1 MARVWTK
8 IDDVI
13 DNYATGD
20 TLRLAVD
27 GTTVFTNSDVYSVL
41 SNLYDT
47 FAFRHRDT
55 VQATDAFIQQYN
67 TYRNDVGNNYF
78 RMYDALNRKY
88 NPISNYDMTETSAD
102 GRKIST
108 HTTSTDNSFYEGN
121 EQGGVSNVKDPY
133 SKTTESTKSGI
144 VKTTDGGTDTTTQNP
159 YETTTVKQNEGKTQ
173 TITSGTDNTIETPV
187 SKSTKKETTGQTQ
200 TITSGTDNTTET
212 PVSKTTKKE
221 TTGQTS
227 VAKTGSETST
237 ENGNETDD
245 RYVNAFDSGISDTG
259 THSEKNVK
267 QFDNRTNTTTYTDRK
282 DTTVYGADGKP
293 LTETTTETY
302 TGNSET
308 NSTNN
313 STVTVE
319 YGADGKPLSETTTET
334 YTGNSETNTT
344 NNSTVTVEYGA
355 DGTNLTETTT
365 ASFDSIV
372 TLNQKDTSQTVEYGA
387 NASPLT
393 ETVVESIS
401 NAISERTEY
410 STLQG
415 KTVGIKDMETGQ
427 KTSVS
432 ANDYHTAK
440 EGENNGKTEEKWGND
455 VSISYKSA
463 NEDGTFSDNTFGSD
477 FSDGTMHV
485 LTRSGNIGVTTN
497 AQMIQGEIE
506 MRRINLLHEY
516 VQGFITLYCSFVGVD
531 E

>member
-173 TITSGTDNTIETPV
+173 TITSGTDNT
-187 SKSTKKETTGQTQ
+187 
-200 TITSGTDNTTET
+200 TET

-267 QFDNRTNTTTYTDRK
+267 QFDNRTNTTSYTDRK
-282 DTTVYGADGKP
+282 DTTVYGADGKPLTETTTETYTGKSETNTTNNSNVTVEYGADGKP

-319 YGADGKPLSETTTET
+319 YGADG
-334 YTGNSETNTT
+334 
-344 NNSTVTVEYGA
+344 A
-355 DGTNLTETTT
+355 NLTETTT

-401 NAISERTEY
+401 AEISERTEY

-415 KTVGIKDMETGQ
+415 KTVRIKDMETGQ

-485 LTRSGNIGVTTN
+485 LTRTGNIGVTTN

>member
-67 TYRNDVGNNYF
+67 TYRNEVGNNYF

-159 YETTTVKQNEGKTQ
+159 YETTTVKQNDGKTQ
-173 TITSGTDNTIETPV
+173 TITT
-187 SKSTKKETTGQTQ
+187 
-200 TITSGTDNTTET
+200 GTDNTTET

-227 VAKTGSETST
+227 IAKTGSETST

-308 NSTNN
+308 N
-313 STVTVE
+313 
-319 YGADGKPLSETTTET
+319 
-334 YTGNSETNTT
+334 TT

-365 ASFDSIV
+365 ASYDSIV

-415 KTVGIKDMETGQ
+415 KTVGIKDMETGL
-427 KTSVS
+427 KISVS

-485 LTRSGNIGVTTN
+485 LTRTGNIGVTTN

>member
-67 TYRNDVGNNYF
+67 TYRNEVGNNYF

-121 EQGGVSNVKDPY
+121 EQGGVSSIKDPY

-159 YETTTVKQNEGKTQ
+159 YETSTVKQNTGKTQ
-173 TITSGTDNTIETPV
+173 TITAGT
-187 SKSTKKETTGQTQ
+187 G
-200 TITSGTDNTTET
+200 NTTET

-267 QFDNRTNTTTYTDRK
+267 QFDNRTNTTSYTDRK

-293 LTETTTETY
+293 LT
-302 TGNSET
+302 
-308 NSTNN
+308 
-313 STVTVE
+313 
-319 YGADGKPLSETTTET
+319 ETTTET

-372 TLNQKDTSQTVEYGA
+372 TLNQKDTSQTIEYGA

-401 NAISERTEY
+401 AEISERTEY

-415 KTVGIKDMETGQ
+415 KTVGIKDMETGL

-485 LTRSGNIGVTTN
+485 LTRTGNIGVTTN

>member
-1 MARVWTK
+1 MSKVWTK

-121 EQGGVSNVKDPY
+121 EQGGVSSIKDPY
-133 SKTTESTKSGI
+133 SKTTESKKSG
-144 VKTTDGGTDTTTQNP
+144 VVTTTDGGTDTTTQNP
-159 YETTTVKQNEGKTQ
+159 YETTTVKQNAGKTQ
-173 TITSGTDNTIETPV
+173 TITAGTDNTI
-187 SKSTKKETTGQTQ
+187 
-200 TITSGTDNTTET
+200 ET

-267 QFDNRTNTTTYTDRK
+267 QFDNRTNTTSYTDRK

-293 LTETTTETY
+293 LT
-302 TGNSET
+302 
-308 NSTNN
+308 
-313 STVTVE
+313 
-319 YGADGKPLSETTTET
+319 ETTTET

-372 TLNQKDTSQTVEYGA
+372 TLNEKDSSQTVVYGA
-387 NASPLT
+387 GGSPLT

-401 NAISERTEY
+401 NAIS
-410 STLQG
+410 
-415 KTVGIKDMETGQ
+415 
-427 KTSVS
+427 
-432 ANDYHTAK
+432 
-440 EGENNGKTEEKWGND
+440 
-455 VSISYKSA
+455 
-463 NEDGTFSDNTFGSD
+463 
-477 FSDGTMHV
+477 
-485 LTRSGNIGVTTN
+485 
-497 AQMIQGEIE
+497 
-506 MRRINLLHEY
+506 
-516 VQGFITLYCSFVGVD
+516 
-531 E
+531 

>member
-13 DNYATGD
+13 DNYETGD

-67 TYRNDVGNNYF
+67 TYRNEVGNNYF

-173 TITSGTDNTIETPV
+173 TITSGTDNT
-187 SKSTKKETTGQTQ
+187 
-200 TITSGTDNTTET
+200 TET

-267 QFDNRTNTTTYTDRK
+267 QFDNRTNTTSYTDRK

-302 TGNSET
+302 TGNAET

-319 YGADGKPLSETTTET
+319 YGADG
-334 YTGNSETNTT
+334 
-344 NNSTVTVEYGA
+344 A
-355 DGTNLTETTT
+355 NLTETTT
-365 ASFDSIV
+365 ATFDSIV

-415 KTVGIKDMETGQ
+415 KTVGIKDMETGL

-440 EGENNGKTEEKWGND
+440 EGENNGKTEEKWSND

>member
-67 TYRNDVGNNYF
+67 TYRNEVGNNYF

-159 YETTTVKQNEGKTQ
+159 YETTTVKQNDGKTQ
-173 TITSGTDNTIETPV
+173 TVTQGT
-187 SKSTKKETTGQTQ
+187 G
-200 TITSGTDNTTET
+200 NTTET

-267 QFDNRTNTTTYTDRK
+267 QFDNRTNTTSYTDRK

-293 LTETTTETY
+293 LT
-302 TGNSET
+302 
-308 NSTNN
+308 
-313 STVTVE
+313 
-319 YGADGKPLSETTTET
+319 ETTTET

-365 ASFDSIV
+365 ASYDSIV

-401 NAISERTEY
+401 AEISERTEY

-415 KTVGIKDMETGQ
+415 KTVGIKDMETGL

>member
-1 MARVWTK
+1 MSKVWTK

-67 TYRNDVGNNYF
+67 TYRNEVGNNYF

-121 EQGGVSNVKDPY
+121 EQGSVSNVKDPY
-133 SKTTESTKSGI
+133 SKTTESKKTG
-144 VKTTDGGTDTTTQNP
+144 VVTTTDGGTDTTTQNP
-159 YETTTVKQNEGKTQ
+159 YETTTVKQNEGK
-173 TITSGTDNTIETPV
+173 
-187 SKSTKKETTGQTQ
+187 TQ

-319 YGADGKPLSETTTET
+319 YGADG
-334 YTGNSETNTT
+334 
-344 NNSTVTVEYGA
+344 
-355 DGTNLTETTT
+355 TNLTETTT
-365 ASFDSIV
+365 ATFDSIV
-372 TLNQKDTSQTVEYGA
+372 TLNEKDSSQTVVYGA
-387 NASPLT
+387 GGSPLT
-393 ETVVESIS
+393 ETVVESVS

-455 VSISYKSA
+455 VSISYKTA

-485 LTRSGNIGVTTN
+485 LTRTGNIGVTTN

>member
-20 TLRLAVD
+20 TLRLVVD

-133 SKTTESTKSGI
+133 SKTTESKKTG
-144 VKTTDGGTDTTTQNP
+144 VVTTTDGGTDTTTQNP

-173 TITSGTDNTIETPV
+173 TITSGTDNTI
-187 SKSTKKETTGQTQ
+187 
-200 TITSGTDNTTET
+200 ET

-267 QFDNRTNTTTYTDRK
+267 QFDNRTNTTSYTDRK

-293 LTETTTETY
+293 LTENTTETY
-302 TGNSET
+302 TGNAET
-308 NSTNN
+308 NS
-313 STVTVE
+313 
-319 YGADGKPLSETTTET
+319 
-334 YTGNSETNTT
+334 T

-365 ASFDSIV
+365 ATFDSIV
-372 TLNQKDTSQTVEYGA
+372 TLNEKDSSQTVVYGA
-387 NASPLT
+387 GGSPLT
-393 ETVVESIS
+393 ETVVESVS

-427 KTSVS
+427 KTTVS

-440 EGENNGKTEEKWGND
+440 EGENNGKTEEKWSND

>member
-1 MARVWTK
+1 MSKVWTK

-55 VQATDAFIQQYN
+55 VQATDAFLQQYN

-133 SKTTESTKSGI
+133 SKTTESKKSGI

-159 YETTTVKQNEGKTQ
+159 YETTTVKQNEGK
-173 TITSGTDNTIETPV
+173 
-187 SKSTKKETTGQTQ
+187 TQ

-319 YGADGKPLSETTTET
+319 YGADG
-334 YTGNSETNTT
+334 
-344 NNSTVTVEYGA
+344 A
-355 DGTNLTETTT
+355 NLTETTT
-365 ASFDSIV
+365 ATFDSIV

-415 KTVGIKDMETGQ
+415 KTVGIKDMETGL

>member
-1 MARVWTK
+1 MSKVWTK

-67 TYRNDVGNNYF
+67 TYRNEVGNNYF

-108 HTTSTDNSFYEGN
+108 HTTSSDNSFYEGN
-121 EQGGVSNVKDPY
+121 EQGGVSSIKDPY
-133 SKTTESTKSGI
+133 SKTTESKKSGV

-159 YETTTVKQNEGKTQ
+159 YETTTVKLNEGKTQ
-173 TITSGTDNTIETPV
+173 TVTAGTDNTIETPV
-187 SKSTKKETTGQTQ
+187 SKTTR
-200 TITSGTDNTTET
+200 
-212 PVSKTTKKE
+212 KE

-267 QFDNRTNTTTYTDRK
+267 QFDNRTNTTSYTDRK

-293 LTETTTETY
+293 LTETTSETY

-308 NSTNN
+308 NS
-313 STVTVE
+313 
-319 YGADGKPLSETTTET
+319 
-334 YTGNSETNTT
+334 T

-485 LTRSGNIGVTTN
+485 LTRTGNIGVTTN

>member
-1 MARVWTK
+1 MSKVWTK

-67 TYRNDVGNNYF
+67 TYRNEVGNNYF

-133 SKTTESTKSGI
+133 SKTTESKKTG
-144 VKTTDGGTDTTTQNP
+144 VVTTTDGGTDTTTQNP

-187 SKSTKKETTGQTQ
+187 SK
-200 TITSGTDNTTET
+200 
-212 PVSKTTKKE
+212 TTKKE

-245 RYVNAFDSGISDTG
+245 RYVNAFDTGISDTG

-267 QFDNRTNTTTYTDRK
+267 QFDNRTNTTSYTDRK

-293 LTETTTETY
+293 LTENTTETY
-302 TGNSET
+302 TGNAET

-319 YGADGKPLSETTTET
+319 YGADG
-334 YTGNSETNTT
+334 
-344 NNSTVTVEYGA
+344 A
-355 DGTNLTETTT
+355 NLTETTT
-365 ASFDSIV
+365 ATFDSIV
-372 TLNQKDTSQTVEYGA
+372 TLNEKDSSQTVVYGA
-387 NASPLT
+387 GGSPLT
-393 ETVVESIS
+393 ETVVESVS

-440 EGENNGKTEEKWGND
+440 EGENNGKTEEKWSND

>member
-1 MARVWTK
+1 MSKVWTK

-67 TYRNDVGNNYF
+67 TYRNEVGNNYF

-121 EQGGVSNVKDPY
+121 EQGGVSSIKDPY
-133 SKTTESTKSGI
+133 SKTTESKKSGV

-173 TITSGTDNTIETPV
+173 TITSGTDNT
-187 SKSTKKETTGQTQ
+187 
-200 TITSGTDNTTET
+200 TET

-227 VAKTGSETST
+227 VAKSGSETST

-308 NSTNN
+308 N
-313 STVTVE
+313 
-319 YGADGKPLSETTTET
+319 
-334 YTGNSETNTT
+334 TT

-355 DGTNLTETTT
+355 DGANLTETTT
-365 ASFDSIV
+365 ASYDSIV

-455 VSISYKSA
+455 VSISYKTA
-463 NEDGTFSDNTFGSD
+463 NDDGTFSDNTFGSD

-485 LTRSGNIGVTTN
+485 LTRTGNIGVTTN

>member
-67 TYRNDVGNNYF
+67 TYRNEVGNNYF

-121 EQGGVSNVKDPY
+121 EQGGVSSIKDPY

-159 YETTTVKQNEGKTQ
+159 YGTTTVKQNEGKTK
-173 TITSGTDNTIETPV
+173 TITDD
-187 SKSTKKETTGQTQ
+187 TG
-200 TITSGTDNTTET
+200 NTTET

-267 QFDNRTNTTTYTDRK
+267 QFDNRTNTTSYTDRK

-308 NSTNN
+308 N
-313 STVTVE
+313 
-319 YGADGKPLSETTTET
+319 
-334 YTGNSETNTT
+334 TT

-355 DGTNLTETTT
+355 DGANLTETTT
-365 ASFDSIV
+365 ASYDSIV
-372 TLNQKDTSQTVEYGA
+372 TLNAKDTSQTVEYGA

-440 EGENNGKTEEKWGND
+440 EGENNGKTEEKWSND

-485 LTRSGNIGVTTN
+485 LTRTGNIGVTTN

>member
-55 VQATDAFIQQYN
+55 VQATDAFIQQYD
-67 TYRNDVGNNYF
+67 TYRNEVGNNYF

-133 SKTTESTKSGI
+133 SKTTESKKTG
-144 VKTTDGGTDTTTQNP
+144 VVTTTDGGTDTTTQNP

-173 TITSGTDNTIETPV
+173 TITAGTDNTI
-187 SKSTKKETTGQTQ
+187 
-200 TITSGTDNTTET
+200 ET

-267 QFDNRTNTTTYTDRK
+267 QFDNRTNTTSYTDRK

-293 LTETTTETY
+293 LTENTTETY
-302 TGNSET
+302 TGNAET
-308 NSTNN
+308 NS
-313 STVTVE
+313 
-319 YGADGKPLSETTTET
+319 
-334 YTGNSETNTT
+334 T

-365 ASFDSIV
+365 ATFDSIV
-372 TLNQKDTSQTVEYGA
+372 TLNEKDSSQTVVYGA
-387 NASPLT
+387 GGSPLT
-393 ETVVESIS
+393 ETVVESVS

-440 EGENNGKTEEKWGND
+440 EGENNGKTEEKWSND

>member
-1 MARVWTK
+1 MSKVWTK

-67 TYRNDVGNNYF
+67 TYRNEVGNNYF

-121 EQGGVSNVKDPY
+121 EQGGVSSIKDPY
-133 SKTTESTKSGI
+133 SKTTESKKTG
-144 VKTTDGGTDTTTQNP
+144 VVTTTDGGTDTTTQNP

-173 TITSGTDNTIETPV
+173 TITSGTDNTI
-187 SKSTKKETTGQTQ
+187 
-200 TITSGTDNTTET
+200 ET

-267 QFDNRTNTTTYTDRK
+267 QFDNRTNTTSYTDRK

-293 LTETTTETY
+293 LTENTTETY
-302 TGNSET
+302 TGNAET

-319 YGADGKPLSETTTET
+319 YGADG
-334 YTGNSETNTT
+334 
-344 NNSTVTVEYGA
+344 A
-355 DGTNLTETTT
+355 NLTETTT
-365 ASFDSIV
+365 ATFDSIV
-372 TLNQKDTSQTVEYGA
+372 TLNEKDSSQTVVYGA
-387 NASPLT
+387 GGSPLT
-393 ETVVESIS
+393 ETVVESVS

>member
-67 TYRNDVGNNYF
+67 TYRNEVGNNYF

-159 YETTTVKQNEGKTQ
+159 YGTTTVKQNEGKTQ
-173 TITSGTDNTIETPV
+173 TITAGTDNTI
-187 SKSTKKETTGQTQ
+187 
-200 TITSGTDNTTET
+200 ET

-267 QFDNRTNTTTYTDRK
+267 QFDNRTNTTSYTDRK

-293 LTETTTETY
+293 LTETTSETY
-302 TGNSET
+302 TGN
-308 NSTNN
+308 
-313 STVTVE
+313 
-319 YGADGKPLSETTTET
+319 A
-334 YTGNSETNTT
+334 ETNTT

-365 ASFDSIV
+365 ASYDSIV
-372 TLNQKDTSQTVEYGA
+372 TLNAKDTSQTVEYGA

-415 KTVGIKDMETGQ
+415 KTVGIKDMETGL

-440 EGENNGKTEEKWGND
+440 EGENNGKTEDKWGND

-463 NEDGTFSDNTFGSD
+463 NDDGTFSDNTFGSD

-485 LTRSGNIGVTTN
+485 LTRTGNIGVTTN

>member
-13 DNYATGD
+13 DNYAIGD

-88 NPISNYDMTETSAD
+88 NPISNYEMTETSAD

-159 YETTTVKQNEGKTQ
+159 YETTTIKQNEGKTQ
-173 TITSGTDNTIETPV
+173 TVTEGT
-187 SKSTKKETTGQTQ
+187 G
-200 TITSGTDNTTET
+200 NTTET
-212 PVSKTTKKE
+212 PVSKTTLKE

-245 RYVNAFDSGISDTG
+245 RYVNAFDSGISDDG
-259 THSEKNVK
+259 THSEKTVK
-267 QFDNRTNTTTYTDRK
+267 QFDNRTNTTSYTDRK

-308 NSTNN
+308 N
-313 STVTVE
+313 
-319 YGADGKPLSETTTET
+319 
-334 YTGNSETNTT
+334 TT

-355 DGTNLTETTT
+355 DGANLTETTT
-365 ASFDSIV
+365 ASYDSIV
-372 TLNQKDTSQTVEYGA
+372 TLNEKDTSQTVEYGA
-387 NASPLT
+387 NGSPLT

-401 NAISERTEY
+401 AEISERTEY

-415 KTVGIKDMETGQ
+415 KTVGIKDMETGL

-455 VSISYKSA
+455 VSISYKTA
-463 NEDGTFSDNTFGSD
+463 NEDGTF
-477 FSDGTMHV
+477 
-485 LTRSGNIGVTTN
+485 
-497 AQMIQGEIE
+497 
-506 MRRINLLHEY
+506 
-516 VQGFITLYCSFVGVD
+516 
-531 E
+531 

>member
-1 MARVWTK
+1 MSKVWTK

-67 TYRNDVGNNYF
+67 TYRNEVGNNYF

-121 EQGGVSNVKDPY
+121 EQGSVSNVKDPY
-133 SKTTESTKSGI
+133 SKTTESKKTG
-144 VKTTDGGTDTTTQNP
+144 VVTTTDGGTDTTTQNP
-159 YETTTVKQNEGKTQ
+159 YETTTVKQNEGK
-173 TITSGTDNTIETPV
+173 
-187 SKSTKKETTGQTQ
+187 TQ

-319 YGADGKPLSETTTET
+319 YGADG
-334 YTGNSETNTT
+334 
-344 NNSTVTVEYGA
+344 A
-355 DGTNLTETTT
+355 NLTETTT
-365 ASFDSIV
+365 ATFDSIV
-372 TLNQKDTSQTVEYGA
+372 TLNEKDSSQTVVYGA
-387 NASPLT
+387 GGSPLT
-393 ETVVESIS
+393 ETVVESVS

-455 VSISYKSA
+455 VSISYKTA

-485 LTRSGNIGVTTN
+485 LTRTGNIGVTTN

>member
-67 TYRNDVGNNYF
+67 TYRNEVGNNYF

-133 SKTTESTKSGI
+133 SKTTESTKSGV

-159 YETTTVKQNEGKTQ
+159 YETTTVKQNDGKTQ

-187 SKSTKKETTGQTQ
+187 SKTTR
-200 TITSGTDNTTET
+200 
-212 PVSKTTKKE
+212 KE

-267 QFDNRTNTTTYTDRK
+267 QFDNRTNTTSYTDRK

-293 LTETTTETY
+293 LTETTSETY
-302 TGNSET
+302 TGN
-308 NSTNN
+308 
-313 STVTVE
+313 
-319 YGADGKPLSETTTET
+319 A
-334 YTGNSETNTT
+334 ETNTT

-415 KTVGIKDMETGQ
+415 KTVGIKDMETGL

-440 EGENNGKTEEKWGND
+440 EGENNGKTEEKWSND

>member
-67 TYRNDVGNNYF
+67 TYRNEVGNNYF

-133 SKTTESTKSGI
+133 SKTTESKKTG
-144 VKTTDGGTDTTTQNP
+144 VVTTTDGGTDTTTQNP

-187 SKSTKKETTGQTQ
+187 SK
-200 TITSGTDNTTET
+200 
-212 PVSKTTKKE
+212 TTKKE

-245 RYVNAFDSGISDTG
+245 RYVNAFDTGISDTG

-267 QFDNRTNTTTYTDRK
+267 QFDNRTNTTSYTDRK

-293 LTETTTETY
+293 LTENTTETY
-302 TGNSET
+302 TGNAET
-308 NSTNN
+308 NS
-313 STVTVE
+313 
-319 YGADGKPLSETTTET
+319 
-334 YTGNSETNTT
+334 T

-365 ASFDSIV
+365 ATFDSIV
-372 TLNQKDTSQTVEYGA
+372 TLNEKDSSQTVVYGA
-387 NASPLT
+387 GGSPLT
-393 ETVVESIS
+393 ETVVESVS

-440 EGENNGKTEEKWGND
+440 EGENNGKTEEKWSND

>member
-67 TYRNDVGNNYF
+67 TYRNEVGNNYF

-121 EQGGVSNVKDPY
+121 EQGNVSNVKDPY

-159 YETTTVKQNEGKTQ
+159 YETTTVKQNDGKTQ
-173 TITSGTDNTIETPV
+173 TITTGTDNTI
-187 SKSTKKETTGQTQ
+187 
-200 TITSGTDNTTET
+200 ET

-267 QFDNRTNTTTYTDRK
+267 QFDNRTNTTSYTDRK

-293 LTETTTETY
+293 LTETTAETY
-302 TGNSET
+302 TGNAET
-308 NSTNN
+308 NS
-313 STVTVE
+313 
-319 YGADGKPLSETTTET
+319 
-334 YTGNSETNTT
+334 T

-365 ASFDSIV
+365 ATYDSIV

-415 KTVGIKDMETGQ
+415 KTVGIKDMETGL
-427 KTSVS
+427 KTTVS

-485 LTRSGNIGVTTN
+485 LTRTGNIGVTTN

>member
-1 MARVWTK
+1 MSKVWTK

-67 TYRNDVGNNYF
+67 TYRNEVGNNYF

-121 EQGGVSNVKDPY
+121 EQGGVSSIKDPY
-133 SKTTESTKSGI
+133 SKTTESKKSGV

-159 YETTTVKQNEGKTQ
+159 YETTTVKLNEGKTQ
-173 TITSGTDNTIETPV
+173 TITAGTDNTIETPV
-187 SKSTKKETTGQTQ
+187 SKTTR
-200 TITSGTDNTTET
+200 
-212 PVSKTTKKE
+212 KE

-267 QFDNRTNTTTYTDRK
+267 QFDNRTNTTSYTDRK
-282 DTTVYGADGKP
+282 DTTV
-293 LTETTTETY
+293 
-302 TGNSET
+302 
-308 NSTNN
+308 
-313 STVTVE
+313 

-485 LTRSGNIGVTTN
+485 LTRTGNIGVTTN

>member
-108 HTTSTDNSFYEGN
+108 RTTSTDNSFYEGN
-121 EQGGVSNVKDPY
+121 EQGNVSNVKDPY

-159 YETTTVKQNEGKTQ
+159 YGTTTVKQNEGKTK
-173 TITSGTDNTIETPV
+173 TITDD
-187 SKSTKKETTGQTQ
+187 TGK
-200 TITSGTDNTTET
+200 TTET

-267 QFDNRTNTTTYTDRK
+267 QFDNRTNTTSYTDRK

-308 NSTNN
+308 N
-313 STVTVE
+313 
-319 YGADGKPLSETTTET
+319 
-334 YTGNSETNTT
+334 TT

-355 DGTNLTETTT
+355 DGANLTETTT
-365 ASFDSIV
+365 ASYDSIV
-372 TLNQKDTSQTVEYGA
+372 TLNAKDTSQTVEYGA

-415 KTVGIKDMETGQ
+415 KTVGIKDMETGL
-427 KTSVS
+427 KTTVS

-485 LTRSGNIGVTTN
+485 LTRTGNIGVTTN

>member
-1 MARVWTK
+1 MSKVWTK

-67 TYRNDVGNNYF
+67 TYRNEVGNNYF

-133 SKTTESTKSGI
+133 SKTTESKKTG
-144 VKTTDGGTDTTTQNP
+144 VVTTTDGGTDTTTQNP

-173 TITSGTDNTIETPV
+173 TITSGTDNTI
-187 SKSTKKETTGQTQ
+187 
-200 TITSGTDNTTET
+200 ET

-267 QFDNRTNTTTYTDRK
+267 QFDNRTNTTSYTDRK

-293 LTETTTETY
+293 LTENTTETY
-302 TGNSET
+302 TGN
-308 NSTNN
+308 
-313 STVTVE
+313 
-319 YGADGKPLSETTTET
+319 A
-334 YTGNSETNTT
+334 ETNTT

-355 DGTNLTETTT
+355 DGANLTETTT
-365 ASFDSIV
+365 ATFDSIV
-372 TLNQKDTSQTVEYGA
+372 TLNEKDSSQTVVYGA
-387 NASPLT
+387 GGSPLT
-393 ETVVESIS
+393 ETVVESVS

-440 EGENNGKTEEKWGND
+440 EGENNGKTEEKWSND

>member
-133 SKTTESTKSGI
+133 SKTTESKKTG
-144 VKTTDGGTDTTTQNP
+144 VVTTTDGGTDTTTQNP
-159 YETTTVKQNEGKTQ
+159 YETTTVKQNEGK
-173 TITSGTDNTIETPV
+173 
-187 SKSTKKETTGQTQ
+187 TQ

-319 YGADGKPLSETTTET
+319 YGADG
-334 YTGNSETNTT
+334 
-344 NNSTVTVEYGA
+344 A
-355 DGTNLTETTT
+355 NLTETTT
-365 ASFDSIV
+365 ATFDSIV
-372 TLNQKDTSQTVEYGA
+372 TLNEKDSSQTVVYGA
-387 NASPLT
+387 GGSPLT
-393 ETVVESIS
+393 ETVVESVS

-440 EGENNGKTEEKWGND
+440 EGENNGKTEEKWSND
-455 VSISYKSA
+455 VSISYKTA

>member
-1 MARVWTK
+1 MSKVWTK

-13 DNYATGD
+13 DNFAIGD

-133 SKTTESTKSGI
+133 SKTTESKKSGI

-159 YETTTVKQNEGKTQ
+159 YETTTVKLNEGKTQ
-173 TITSGTDNTIETPV
+173 TVTAGTDNTIETPV
-187 SKSTKKETTGQTQ
+187 SKTTR
-200 TITSGTDNTTET
+200 
-212 PVSKTTKKE
+212 KE

-267 QFDNRTNTTTYTDRK
+267 QFDNRTNTTSYTDRK

-293 LTETTTETY
+293 LTETTSETY
-302 TGNSET
+302 TGN
-308 NSTNN
+308 
-313 STVTVE
+313 
-319 YGADGKPLSETTTET
+319 A
-334 YTGNSETNTT
+334 ETNTT

-415 KTVGIKDMETGQ
+415 KTVGIKDMETGL

-485 LTRSGNIGVTTN
+485 LTRTGNIGVTTN

>member
-121 EQGGVSNVKDPY
+121 EQGNVSNVKDPY

-159 YETTTVKQNEGKTQ
+159 YGTTTVKQNEGKTK
-173 TITSGTDNTIETPV
+173 TITDD
-187 SKSTKKETTGQTQ
+187 TGK
-200 TITSGTDNTTET
+200 TTET

-267 QFDNRTNTTTYTDRK
+267 QFDNRTNTTSYTDRK

-308 NSTNN
+308 N
-313 STVTVE
+313 
-319 YGADGKPLSETTTET
+319 
-334 YTGNSETNTT
+334 TT

-355 DGTNLTETTT
+355 DGANLTETTT
-365 ASFDSIV
+365 ASYDSIV
-372 TLNQKDTSQTVEYGA
+372 TLNAKDTSQTVEYGA

-415 KTVGIKDMETGQ
+415 KTVGIKDMETGL
-427 KTSVS
+427 KTTVS

-440 EGENNGKTEEKWGND
+440 EGENNGKTEEKWSND

>member
-67 TYRNDVGNNYF
+67 TYRNEVGNNYF

-133 SKTTESTKSGI
+133 SKTTESTKTGI
-144 VKTTDGGTDTTTQNP
+144 VKTADGGTDTTTQNP
-159 YETTTVKQNEGKTQ
+159 YGTTTVKQNEGK
-173 TITSGTDNTIETPV
+173 
-187 SKSTKKETTGQTQ
+187 TQ

-319 YGADGKPLSETTTET
+319 YGADG
-334 YTGNSETNTT
+334 
-344 NNSTVTVEYGA
+344 
-355 DGTNLTETTT
+355 TNLTETTT
-365 ASFDSIV
+365 ASYDSIV
-372 TLNQKDTSQTVEYGA
+372 TLNEKDTSQIVEYGA
-387 NASPLT
+387 NGSPLT

>member
-13 DNYATGD
+13 DDYAIGD
-20 TLRLAVD
+20 NLRLAVD
-27 GTTVFTNSDVYSVL
+27 GTTVFSNSDVYSVL

-67 TYRNDVGNNYF
+67 TYRNEVGNNYF

-133 SKTTESTKSGI
+133 SKTTESKKTG
-144 VKTTDGGTDTTTQNP
+144 VVTTTDGGTDTTTQNP

-173 TITSGTDNTIETPV
+173 TITAGTDNTI
-187 SKSTKKETTGQTQ
+187 
-200 TITSGTDNTTET
+200 ET

-267 QFDNRTNTTTYTDRK
+267 QFDNRTNTTSYTDRK

-293 LTETTTETY
+293 LTENTTETY
-302 TGNSET
+302 TGNAET
-308 NSTNN
+308 NS
-313 STVTVE
+313 
-319 YGADGKPLSETTTET
+319 
-334 YTGNSETNTT
+334 T

-365 ASFDSIV
+365 ATFDSIV
-372 TLNQKDTSQTVEYGA
+372 TLNEKDSSQTVVYGA
-387 NASPLT
+387 GGSPLT
-393 ETVVESIS
+393 ETVVESVS

-440 EGENNGKTEEKWGND
+440 EGENNGKTEEKWSND